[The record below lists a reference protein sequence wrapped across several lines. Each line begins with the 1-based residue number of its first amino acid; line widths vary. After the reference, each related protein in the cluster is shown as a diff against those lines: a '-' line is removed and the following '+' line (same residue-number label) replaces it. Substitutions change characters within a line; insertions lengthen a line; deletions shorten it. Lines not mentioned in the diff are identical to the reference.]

1 MIGRRMSMRMSAF
14 LIPVLTFAFKAVNVY
29 IVILIDQLNGNIR
42 IIVFDHILSDDIA
55 DVVCIP

>member
-1 MIGRRMSMRMSAF
+1 MRMSAF

-29 IVILIDQLNGNIR
+29 IAILIDQLNRNIR
-42 IIVFDHILSDDIA
+42 IVVIDHILSDDIA